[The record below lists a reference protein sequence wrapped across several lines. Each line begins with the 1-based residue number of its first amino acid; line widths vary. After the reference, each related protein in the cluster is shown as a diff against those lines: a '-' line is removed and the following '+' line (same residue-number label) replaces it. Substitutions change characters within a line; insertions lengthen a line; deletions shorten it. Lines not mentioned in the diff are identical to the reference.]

1 MPFLGPDRAA
11 RYPNRND
18 LADKMRELMADA
30 PDDQTR
36 REIQRMVD
44 KLDQ

>member
-1 MPFLGPDRAA
+1 M
-11 RYPNRND
+11 
-18 LADKMRELMADA
+18 DKLIRRLMADA